1 MVEQDDQRRPG
12 GGGPRSAGRRAR
24 AGGSVR
30 HPRGSR
36 ASVEERIRRDRRA
49 ERRARSNSVA
59 ARRSNEEI
67 HPQEI
72 TLPQDDSPAVLPS
85 RFTIDYRNQLNPA
98 QYQAVTSVNGPHLII
113 AGAGTGKTRTIT
125 YRVAY
130 LVELG
135 VKPESILLLTFTRRA
150 AQEMLR
156 RASILLD
163 ARCEKVAGGTF
174 HSFAN
179 TILRQYA
186 PLIDFESSF
195 SILDQGDAEDVVNLL
210 RTQMKF
216 DTKEKRFPRKQTLF
230 DIFSRAVNT
239 LTPIKDILKEDYSHY
254 EEYLEEILRL
264 QSAYEEYKAKHNLMD
279 YDDLLIYLRKLL
291 RDHDRVRRTL
301 CGPVQVHH
309 GGRVPGHQQDPG
321 GDRQAPRSRARNVM
335 VVGDDAQSIYSFRGA
350 TIRNILDFPEEFP
363 GCAVIK
369 LEENY
374 RSTQPILNLTNEI
387 LRRARE
393 WMWQAT

>member
-1 MVEQDDQRRPG
+1 MKKYTIKK
-12 GGGPRSAGRRAR
+12 S
-24 AGGSVR
+24 
-30 HPRGSR
+30 
-36 ASVEERIRRDRRA
+36 
-49 ERRARSNSVA
+49 
-59 ARRSNEEI
+59 
-67 HPQEI
+67 
-72 TLPQDDSPAVLPS
+72 TFPQDVPADQPS
-85 RFTIDYRNQLNPA
+85 RLTIDYRNQLNPA
-98 QYQAVTSVNGPHLII
+98 QYQAVSSVNGPHLII

-150 AQEMLR
+150 AQDMLR

-179 TILRQYA
+179 TTLRQYA
-186 PLIDFESSF
+186 PLIGFESSF

-239 LTPIKDILKEDYSHY
+239 LTPIKEIIKEDYSHY

-264 QSAYEEYKAKHNLMD
+264 QIAYEQYKATHNLMD

-291 RDHDRVRRTL
+291 RDHEGVRRTL
-301 CGPVQVHH
+301 SDRYKYIMVDEYQDTNRIQAEIVKLLGSAH
-309 GGRVPGHQQDPG
+309 G
-321 GDRQAPRSRARNVM
+321 NVM

-363 GCAVIK
+363 GCTVVK

-387 LRRARE
+387 LRRARD
-393 WMWQAT
+393 

>member
-1 MVEQDDQRRPG
+1 MKKYTLKKSTFPDVAPPG
-12 GGGPRSAGRRAR
+12 
-24 AGGSVR
+24 
-30 HPRGSR
+30 
-36 ASVEERIRRDRRA
+36 
-49 ERRARSNSVA
+49 
-59 ARRSNEEI
+59 
-67 HPQEI
+67 
-72 TLPQDDSPAVLPS
+72 TPAHL
-85 RFTIDYRNQLNPA
+85 TIDYRNELNPA
-98 QYQAVTSVNGPHLII
+98 QYLAVTSVNGPHLII

-125 YRVAY
+125 FRVAY

-135 VKPESILLLTFTRRA
+135 VRPESILLLTFTRRA

-156 RASILLD
+156 RTSILLD
-163 ARCEKVAGGTF
+163 ARCENVAGGTF

-179 TILRQYA
+179 SILRQYA
-186 PLIDFESSF
+186 PAIGFDSSF

-216 DTKEKRFPRKQTLF
+216 DTKEKRFPRKQTLY

-239 LTPIKDILKEDYSHY
+239 LTPIKEILKEDYPHY
-254 EEYLEEILRL
+254 EEYLEEIAKL
-264 QSAYEEYKAKHNLMD
+264 QSAFELYKSTHNLMD

-291 RDHDRVRRTL
+291 RDHDSIRTALARRFTYVMVDEYQDTNKIQAEIVRLLAGT
-301 CGPVQVHH
+301 H
-309 GGRVPGHQQDPG
+309 G
-321 GDRQAPRSRARNVM
+321 NIM

-350 TIRNILDFPEEFP
+350 TIRNILDFPDEFD
-363 GCAVIK
+363 GCTVIK

-393 WMWQAT
+393 

>member
-1 MVEQDDQRRPG
+1 MKKYTLKKPTSLEEEG
-12 GGGPRSAGRRAR
+12 ATS
-24 AGGSVR
+24 SR
-30 HPRGSR
+30 HF
-36 ASVEERIRRDRRA
+36 
-49 ERRARSNSVA
+49 
-59 ARRSNEEI
+59 
-67 HPQEI
+67 Q
-72 TLPQDDSPAVLPS
+72 
-85 RFTIDYRNQLNPA
+85 IDYKNQLNPA
-98 QYQAVTSVNGPHLII
+98 QYEAVTSVDGPHLII

-156 RASILLD
+156 RASTLLD
-163 ARCEKVAGGTF
+163 ARCDRVAGGTF

-179 TILRQYA
+179 LMLRQYGRSMGIE
-186 PLIDFESSF
+186 PSF
-195 SILDQGDAEDVVNLL
+195 TILDQGDAEDVVNLL

-216 DTKEKRFPRKQTLF
+216 DTRERRFPRKQTLF
-230 DIFSRAVNT
+230 DVFSKSVNT
-239 LTPIKDILKEDYSHY
+239 SRSIEEVLKDEYPHYADNLED
-254 EEYLEEILRL
+254 ILRL
-264 QSAYEEYKAKHNLMD
+264 NGAYATYKSKHSLMD
-279 YDDLLIYLRKLL
+279 YDDLLLFLRKMLQEQKQIHLTLNERYKYVMVDEYQDTNKIQADIVSLL
-291 RDHDRVRRTL
+291 SMKH
-301 CGPVQVHH
+301 
-309 GGRVPGHQQDPG
+309 
-321 GDRQAPRSRARNVM
+321 RNIM

-363 GCAVIK
+363 GCKLIK

-393 WMWQAT
+393 